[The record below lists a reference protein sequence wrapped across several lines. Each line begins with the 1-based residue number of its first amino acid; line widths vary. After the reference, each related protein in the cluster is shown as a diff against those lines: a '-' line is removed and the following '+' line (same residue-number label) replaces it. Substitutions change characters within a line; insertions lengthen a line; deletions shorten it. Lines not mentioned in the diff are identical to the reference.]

1 MKAKRV
7 RKKNANTD
15 NTETK
20 VLSDPPL
27 ENKLEYTNNKR
38 PSKPSLPHVLDPFK
52 LLLPTDLTKPC
63 LF

>member
-1 MKAKRV
+1 MQTQITPKRV
-7 RKKNANTD
+7 IEE
-15 NTETK
+15 ETK
-20 VLSDPPL
+20 YSAKDTPL

-38 PSKPSLPHVLDPFK
+38 PSKPSLPHVLDPSK